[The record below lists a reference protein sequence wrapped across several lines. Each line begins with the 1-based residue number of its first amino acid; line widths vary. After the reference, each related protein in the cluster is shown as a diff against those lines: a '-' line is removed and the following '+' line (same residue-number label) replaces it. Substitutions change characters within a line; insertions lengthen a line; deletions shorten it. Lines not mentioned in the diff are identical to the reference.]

1 MMPFNIIGGQGNN
14 VNKFM
19 SGGFIASTLNQKNIP
34 SSVAFSCSLADKVVV
49 NSSTL
54 LLNVYGS
61 SFAIWQEAQNQFA
74 SQPQSSFLQVCSQL
88 TAQAMVYSYLSQQ

>member
-19 SGGFIASTLNQKNIP
+19 SGGFIASTINQKNIP
-34 SSVAFSCSLADKVVV
+34 SSVAFNYSLADKVVV

-61 SFAIWQEAQNQFA
+61 SFAIWQEAQTQFG
-74 SQPQSSFLQVCSQL
+74 SQPQSSFLQVCS
-88 TAQAMVYSYLSQQ
+88 

>member
-1 MMPFNIIGGQGNN
+1 MINTTLGGFQNAQMVPFVIIGGQGNN

-19 SGGFIASTLNQKNIP
+19 SGGFIASTLNQKTIP
-34 SSVAFSCSLADKVVV
+34 SSVNFNYSLPGNVIV

-74 SQPQSSFLQVCSQL
+74 SQPQSSFL
-88 TAQAMVYSYLSQQ
+88 